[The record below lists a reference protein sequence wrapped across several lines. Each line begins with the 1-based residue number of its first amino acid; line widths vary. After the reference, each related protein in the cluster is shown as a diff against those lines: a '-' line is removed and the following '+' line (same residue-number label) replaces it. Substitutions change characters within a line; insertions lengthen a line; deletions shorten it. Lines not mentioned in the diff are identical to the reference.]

1 MRDYIDY
8 ITPTH
13 LTADKFVQHI
23 NLITRSFID
32 VATQS
37 GQLNALFSIDYGN
50 GPQLDAVGEW
60 IGLAR
65 YIKTPITGAYFA
77 LDTQDVGF
85 DQGSWK
91 RRFDADSGFTELDD
105 DTYRSILR
113 AKIRANHWDGTCA
126 MLADIYQGVIPD
138 ESIKIFFTDNQDM
151 SMDVYLTSG
160 VVAEVIKAVIRQG
173 YLNIK
178 PEGVKVNNYIGSE
191 GDNGI
196 FGLDVSNEFIAGFDT
211 GSWAV
216 KL

>member
-1 MRDYIDY
+1 MRDYTDY
-8 ITPTH
+8 ITPAH
-13 LTADKFVQHI
+13 LTADKFVRHI
-23 NLITRSFID
+23 SLITRPFTDI
-32 VATQS
+32 ATQA
-37 GQLNALFSIDYGN
+37 GQLNALFSIDHGN

-60 IGLAR
+60 IGLSR
-65 YIKTPITGAYFA
+65 YVKTPITGVYFA
-77 LDTQDVGF
+77 LDTEGVGF

-113 AKIRANHWDGTCA
+113 AKIRANHWDGTCE

-138 ESIKIFFTDNQDM
+138 ESVKIFFTDNQNM
-151 SMDVYLTSG
+151 SMDVYLTGG
-160 VVAEVIKAVIRQG
+160 VVPEVIKAVIKQG

-178 PEGVKVNNYIGSE
+178 PEGVRVNNYTGSE

-196 FGLDVSNEFIAGFDT
+196 FGLDVNNEFISGFDT
-211 GSWAV
+211 GSWSV